1 MREIFQSKI
10 MIGFIIFVIIFTFV
24 FPPQK
29 NDSSVNTTMTSQI
42 ENLNK

>member
-24 FPPQK
+24 FTPQK
-29 NDSSVNTTMTSQI
+29 NDSSQNNAATS
-42 ENLNK
+42 